1 MTEHYQTEAAIAKVR
16 EYLRQGLSRNKILEL
31 MPDLTD
37 RQLRS
42 YTATI
47 HERDKIEWDKESKES
62 LISRALEIKA
72 KYQKLSDVCDTIVDD
87 EKKSPRDRMEAGKL
101 GIACLNNIY
110 NMIQQGPLRFNNM
123 VTGKELEK
131 KDGSV

>member
-1 MTEHYQTEAAIAKVR
+1 MTEHYQTEAAIAQVR
-16 EYLRQGLSRNKILEL
+16 SYLRSGLSREKILEL
-31 MPDLTD
+31 MPDLSD

-47 HERDKIEWDKESKES
+47 HERDKIEWDKEAKES
-62 LISRALEIKA
+62 LISRALEIKR
-72 KYQKLSDVCDTIVDD
+72 KYQNLAEQCEKILMD

-101 GIACLNNIY
+101 SIACENNIY
-110 NMIQQGPLRFNNM
+110 NMIQQGPLRFNQM

-131 KDGSV
+131 KDE